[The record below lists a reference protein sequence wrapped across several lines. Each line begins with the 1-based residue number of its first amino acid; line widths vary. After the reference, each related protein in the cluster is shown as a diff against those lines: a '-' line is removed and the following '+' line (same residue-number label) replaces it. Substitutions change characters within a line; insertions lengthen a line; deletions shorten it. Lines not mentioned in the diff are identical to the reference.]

1 MKTKHF
7 IYVLFL
13 FTSILITGCYKF
25 SLNQE
30 EQYLCGRWKIVV
42 LDSCSEKGSWSSVL
56 RDKGIFY
63 FHSNLTCDVKNI
75 DREPFLF
82 GKSFYWRIT
91 GMPDDGNQNLEIYN
105 EQYIFPS
112 TISYN
117 GYEEMSIY
125 ITMKNV
131 DLVGYYVVLKRCK
144 L

>member
-1 MKTKHF
+1 MKTKHI
-7 IYVLFL
+7 IYLLFL
-13 FTSILITGCYKF
+13 LTSVLIAGCYKF
-25 SLNQE
+25 SLNDN

-91 GMPDDGNQNLEIYN
+91 GYENIEIYN
-105 EQYIFPS
+105 EKYIFPS

-117 GYEEMSIY
+117 GYEEVSIY

-131 DLVGYYVVLKRCK
+131 NLVGYYVVLKRCK